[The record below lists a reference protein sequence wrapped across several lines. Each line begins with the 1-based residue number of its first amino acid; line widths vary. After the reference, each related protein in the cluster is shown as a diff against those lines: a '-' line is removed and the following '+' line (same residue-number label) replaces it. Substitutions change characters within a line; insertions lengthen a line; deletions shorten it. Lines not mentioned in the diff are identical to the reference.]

1 MITPMVS
8 TVMIV
13 RMMIR
18 VTTAMLTITTSAMS
32 TKTTITLG
40 TMRNSSTANENKD
53 VNNNEQS

>member
-18 VTTAMLTITTSAMS
+18 VTTAMITITTPAMS
-32 TKTTITLG
+32 TKTTKTLG
-40 TMRNSSTANENKD
+40 TMRNSNTANENKD